1 MGLGRE
7 CLARVVNMGSSAH
20 CIFRSCINLSPDF
33 TSLETIKRLAA
44 ERASVHIP
52 VFLKALESSDE
63 AVKIAALDAI
73 GWLRNPKYAQ
83 YLLDVLNDTSAHVRY
98 AATANLAL
106 CGTADQQPWLE
117 ERLTRDTS
125 SEVRARAARVIG
137 FLKLPAIDALIN
149 QLKVESDGET
159 QTQIVYALGQLKV
172 MDAVVQISQL
182 LDTTNTA
189 LKIEC
194 MRALSRI
201 QPGSCFKK
209 MDLEHDDP
217 LVRVQGVRSLA
228 VSDPALFCK
237 TASKLFEDENP
248 GVRCAV
254 VVGLRQL
261 GTTKAIQCLRSLPSD
276 SHPEVNWHLHQKP

>member
-1 MGLGRE
+1 M
-7 CLARVVNMGSSAH
+7 
-20 CIFRSCINLSPDF
+20 SPDF

-52 VFLKALESSDE
+52 VFLKALACSDE

-83 YLLDVLNDTSAHVRY
+83 YLINVLNDTSAHVRY

-106 CGTADQQPWLE
+106 CGTAAHRPWLE
-117 ERLTRDTS
+117 ERLNHDMS
-125 SEVRARAARVIG
+125 PEVRARAARVIG

-149 QLKVESDGET
+149 QLKVESDEGA
-159 QTQIVYALGQLKV
+159 QTQMVYALGQLKV
-172 MDAVVQISQL
+172 IDAVVQISSL

-201 QPGSCFKK
+201 QPGSSFKK
-209 MDLEHDDP
+209 VDLDHHDP
-217 LVRVQGVRSLA
+217 LIRVESIRSLA
-228 VSDPALFCK
+228 VSDPVLFCD
-237 TASKLFEDENP
+237 TAAKLFEDENP

-261 GTTKAIQCLRSLPSD
+261 GTTRALQCLRSLPSD
-276 SHPEVNWHLHQKP
+276 SHPEVHWHLHQKP